1 MVNRP
6 PIEAPAGGDTKAIS
20 SGRSG
25 KSIFASASSV
35 PTFEDATTAHHSDLE
50 K

>member
-1 MVNRP
+1 MNRP
-6 PIEAPAGGDTKAIS
+6 LIEAPAEGETKAIS

-25 KSIFASASSV
+25 SAIFTSASSV

>member
-1 MVNRP
+1 MNRP
-6 PIEAPAGGDTKAIS
+6 PIEAPADGVMKAIS

-25 KSIFASASSV
+25 KSIFTSASSV